1 MLIFWCG
8 LSAVILFWWGGI
20 IWWWRKIK
28 NYFLNHN
35 NVDFLLSSSSH
46 LIQKKKRWEGVIME
60 EGQRDDTNGCLLIKI
75 NWKKSG
81 KVVIGIFD
89 SHYIDIL
96 LYVICARWGF
106 LSFLQQ
112 QQLKAHF
119 IPLLMTKFC
128 YHVHAPKGERAKF

>member
-46 LIQKKKRWEGVIME
+46 LIQKKRWEGVIME